1 MAAPRVR
8 RQAPPWRP
16 RLCDSSDTDSNPALH
31 PTGPAPNTSTGRAGP
46 PPRHSIR
53 WSSTIS
59 KRFSPKPPRTT
70 VWATVS
76 LYGWRR
82 TCEPYLRCG
91 ILAHGFARLRCEDC
105 GHERLLPFS
114 CKFRG
119 VCPSCNTR
127 RMAEVA
133 AHITD
138 HVLPHLPRPPMGA
151 EPSEAAA
158 SLPTP
163 QPKDRRRRPA
173 DLHPGRPSRLSASR
187 ARTEQASKGCS
198 DTVLDHLS
206 RWNTSTHQAASFPSP
221 HPSAGSFIGYPSRR
235 PTAAPS
241 SCSLRSNSS
250 SGSLA
255 SSRPRASIATDIT
268 GSSDTSSCP
277 TAPPISPAHGP
288 PQGDLRLDQT
298 LAFDPSE
305 AEPIPESV
313 FDQCAAPRVRRLSV
327 CPHCPPGQ
335 VEPFGHLDPPG

>member
-1 MAAPRVR
+1 
-8 RQAPPWRP
+8 
-16 RLCDSSDTDSNPALH
+16 
-31 PTGPAPNTSTGRAGP
+31 
-46 PPRHSIR
+46 
-53 WSSTIS
+53 
-59 KRFSPKPPRTT
+59 
-70 VWATVS
+70 
-76 LYGWRR
+76 
-82 TCEPYLRCG
+82 
-91 ILAHGFARLRCEDC
+91 
-105 GHERLLPFS
+105 
-114 CKFRG
+114 
-119 VCPSCNTR
+119 
-127 RMAEVA
+127 MAEVA

-163 QPKDRRRRPA
+163 QPKDRRRRRA

-187 ARTEQASKGCS
+187 ARTEQASNGCS
-198 DTVLDHLS
+198 DTVLDRLS
-206 RWNTSTHQAASFPSP
+206 RWNASTHQAASFPSP
-221 HPSAGSFIGYPSRR
+221 RPRAGSFIGYPSRR

-268 GSSDTSSCP
+268 GSSGTSSCP

-305 AEPIPESV
+305 AEPIPEADPLS
-313 FDQCAAPRVRRLSV
+313 APPVDRHGPRASMKSRRRHP
-327 CPHCPPGQ
+327 CI
-335 VEPFGHLDPPG
+335 